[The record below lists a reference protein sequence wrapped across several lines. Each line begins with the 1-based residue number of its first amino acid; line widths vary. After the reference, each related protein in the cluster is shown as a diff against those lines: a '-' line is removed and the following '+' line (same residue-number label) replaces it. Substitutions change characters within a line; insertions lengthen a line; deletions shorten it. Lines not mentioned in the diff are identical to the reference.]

1 MENHSLSIR
10 RDSRHCSSIKG
21 LLLNQIYLL
30 NLITYGKEKR
40 KIWLLF
46 SYFIQMVDIEKINLE
61 NTEYYKRKY
70 NELKDRILTHLSEEE
85 LHNNFNVEV
94 LTSTTPQIDISVKKS
109 DSSNI
114 TFSDMTAEDQI
125 KTVAKYL
132 WIEL

>member
-1 MENHSLSIR
+1 M
-10 RDSRHCSSIKG
+10 
-21 LLLNQIYLL
+21 Q
-30 NLITYGKEKR
+30 YGWLEKR
-40 KIWLLF
+40 KEKSDFYLVM
-46 SYFIQMVDIEKINLE
+46 YYKMVDIEKINLE

-132 WIEL
+132 

>member
-1 MENHSLSIR
+1 
-10 RDSRHCSSIKG
+10 
-21 LLLNQIYLL
+21 
-30 NLITYGKEKR
+30 
-40 KIWLLF
+40 
-46 SYFIQMVDIEKINLE
+46 MVDIEKINSE
-61 NTEYYKRKY
+61 NAEYYKRKY

-132 WIEL
+132 